1 MLKFTL
7 MILVGILFTSLTNKN
22 KKRLTPPGTKYIKQ
36 LGYYV
41 DKKEL
46 SIEDWREFYFYTKN
60 KVGDSAAKL
69 CLPDTAAITRYY
81 GRSVYYST
89 NKKDENLPIVGVTI
103 SQIEQYCKFRS
114 EAVRTG
120 DKFKN
125 TTVTYYP
132 LDSAMFMF
140 LSVSSTK
147 KGIEKVSSKVAEA
160 ITYNGVYKVTENG
173 VLTNYLDFKN
183 HHGFRCIAKYE

>member
-1 MLKFTL
+1 MILI
-7 MILVGILFTSLTNKN
+7 ILVGISLASLQNTPR
-22 KKRLTPPGTKYIKQ
+22 KRHTPPGTKYIKQ

-41 DKKEL
+41 DEKEL

-89 NKKDENLPIVGVTI
+89 NKKDKNLPIVGVTI

-114 EAVRTG
+114 EAVRIG

-132 LDSAMFMF
+132 LDSDMFKF
-140 LSVSSTK
+140 LGGSSNI
-147 KGIEKVSSKVAEA
+147 KGIEKVSSKVAE
-160 ITYNGVYKVTENG
+160 IVSYNGVYKVTEKG
-173 VLTNYLDFKN
+173 GLTNYLDFKN
-183 HHGFRCIAKYE
+183 LCGFRCIAKYE